1 MEDPVM
7 GVDSNNTSGKTS
19 QPTQTPANEKSSQY
33 EADKKRTEN
42 MPVGDHDKK
51 TPQPETK
58 SQK

>member
-1 MEDPVM
+1 M